1 MPTPSPS
8 RRAPARP
15 TCDPARSSPAGPP
28 AGASARAE
36 SFRPRTGRWGALAF
50 SSLAAGLAA
59 FGCHRA
65 AAPVAPPRPRPVLAE
80 VDVQVSVP
88 PDDASP
94 PHFDG
99 ALLQER
105 LRARLLATGL
115 FSASGNDG
123 GEAPRARATARIGA
137 EAVEVGAKGEA
148 RVHVDLRV
156 DDGRAEAAD
165 SVSFALE
172 GRGSER
178 YAATPARKAAPPT
191 PSPRDAVTAELVLRV
206 AGDLI
211 DGYLARRQIAQG
223 PPAAVHAAL
232 EADGGE
238 LRDEAIRAVGERKLR
253 DEAPRL
259 LQLLND
265 PDERTRDEALGA
277 LIALGDRRAVTE
289 LTRTRSL
296 RDRREMRKIIEAI
309 AILGGR
315 EADDYLS
322 FVAATHDDDEIRAEA
337 AAARARLERRE
348 NDATALGSR

>member
-1 MPTPSPS
+1 M
-8 RRAPARP
+8 
-15 TCDPARSSPAGPP
+15 
-28 AGASARAE
+28 ASLRILVL
-36 SFRPRTGRWGALAF
+36 GWGLVAL
-50 SSLAAGLAA
+50 
-59 FGCHRA
+59 GCHR
-65 AAPVAPPRPRPVLAE
+65 AAPVAPPRPRPALGD
-80 VDVQVSVP
+80 VDVQVSVA

-94 PHFDG
+94 PHLDA
-99 ALLQER
+99 ALLRER
-105 LRARLLATGL
+105 LRARLLASGL
-115 FSASGNDG
+115 FLAPGTDG
-123 GEAPRARATARIGA
+123 GAAPRARVTARIA
-137 EAVEVGAKGEA
+137 TEAVEVGGKGEA
-148 RVHVDLRV
+148 RARVELRL

-165 SVSFALE
+165 SLSFALE

-178 YAATPARKAAPPT
+178 YAAAPARKAAAST
-191 PSPRDAVTAELVLRV
+191 PAPRDAVTRDLVLRV

-211 DGYLARRQIAQG
+211 DGYLARRQIAEG

-232 EADGGE
+232 GADGGE
-238 LRDEAIRAVGERKLR
+238 LRDEAIHAAGERKLR